1 MGKCTTI
8 DKTKT
13 EMEGIDTSISTAEAT
28 IIQNTT
34 LVNDIRAQLKG
45 SHPLTVTGLA
55 IGDTGKTA
63 VATAAIDYNVD
74 GVRYSLAADTTGVAL
89 GTTSITATKF
99 GAVALD
105 APISGGTV
113 VSTEAPANA
122 AGYASAVLAAAALPA
137 VAAAHCRLG
146 YVTVS
151 LSGGP
156 FILGTTALDAVNS
169 TVAYTDAD
177 TLGESIGAAVS

>member
-1 MGKCTTI
+1 MTNKCTTI
-8 DKTKT
+8 GTT
-13 EMEGIDTSISTAEAT
+13 DTQVDA
-28 IIQNTT
+28 IIT
-34 LVNDIRAQLKG
+34 LVNDIRTQLKG
-45 SHPLTVTGLA
+45 SHPLTVPGLA
-55 IGDTGKTA
+55 IGDGSKLA
-63 VATAAIDYNVD
+63 VSTPAIDYNVD
-74 GVRYSLAADTTGVAL
+74 GIRYTLAADTTGVAL
-89 GTTSITATKF
+89 GTASVTVARF

-113 VSTEAPANA
+113 LSTESPANV
-122 AGYASAVLAAAALPA
+122 AGYASAALAAAALPA

-151 LSGGP
+151 LSTGGP
-156 FILGTTALDAVNS
+156 FILGTTALDAANT